1 MKAFVHIRRRYVLL
15 GIVTVAAVPLT
26 VFTTSGTAR
35 PTTTPAPTVKSLTS
49 CGSKPVKNA
58 KIGILIP
65 VTGAFAADA
74 KDVVNAGDMAID
86 ELNGAGG
93 VCGKDN
99 RYKFKAIVADT
110 QNQRAD
116 ATASGFKRL
125 ATTPDLNFIMT
136 AYASTSNFEIT
147 LMAKANMPYLISA
160 NAAQTRD
167 IVSKNPSKYPTVWS
181 RVPSYDAY
189 GTALPKLLEGWAK
202 DGRIKLGNR
211 TVYIIS
217 SDDPYGSTIA
227 KGLKAS
233 FTKLKWKISGF
244 ETVPAFT
251 VTDWRAALGRIRAN
265 PPTVI
270 VLTDSA
276 SPIDAAFQN
285 QFMQKPTNSL
295 VFQQYG
301 PSVPEFQKL
310 TGKNADGVIYNLL
323 GGAIDT
329 RADTKA
335 IRAKYQKKYG
345 YGGYFAVAAYNEVYL
360 YAYCVNKV
368 GDPTDRTAIGK
379 CFSTLDID
387 TPSGRLVFDQKTHL
401 AKQGDAYYPI
411 IFYQFQKGKRQVIYP
426 KQYRSAQVTTPP
438 WFTP

>member
-1 MKAFVHIRRRYVLL
+1 MKIVAQVRRRYVLL
-15 GIVTVAAVPLT
+15 GITALAAVPLT
-26 VFTTSGTAR
+26 LFTTSVAAPR
-35 PTTTPAPTVKSLTS
+35 TTTPAPTVKSLTS

-58 KIGILIP
+58 NIGILIP

-74 KDVVNAGDMAID
+74 KDVVNASQMAMD
-86 ELNGAGG
+86 ELNAGGG
-93 VCGKDN
+93 VCGKKN
-99 RYKFKAIVADT
+99 RYKFKAVVADT

-125 ATTPDLNFIMT
+125 STTSDLNFIMT

-167 IVSKNPSKYPTVWS
+167 IISKNPSKYPTVWS
-181 RVPSYDAY
+181 RVPNYDAY
-189 GTALPKLLEGWAK
+189 GTALPQLLEQWAK
-202 DGRIKLGNR
+202 DGRIKLGKR

-233 FTKLKWKISGF
+233 FTKLKWKISGY

-251 VTDWRAALGRIRAN
+251 VTDWRAALGRIREN
-265 PPTVI
+265 PPTII

-276 SPIDAAFQN
+276 SPINAAFQN

-310 TGKNADGVIYNLL
+310 TGKNANGVLYNLL

-335 IRAKYQKKYG
+335 IRAKYQKKFG
-345 YGGYFAVAAYNEVYL
+345 FGGYFAVAAYNQVFL
-360 YAYCVNKV
+360 YAYCVKKV

-379 CFSTLDID
+379 CFGTLDID

-401 AKQGDAYYPI
+401 AKQGDAFYPI
-411 IFYQFQKGKRQVIYP
+411 IFYQFQNGKRYVIHP

-438 WFTP
+438 WFKR

>member
-1 MKAFVHIRRRYVLL
+1 MKKVVQVRRRYMFL
-15 GIVTVAAVPLT
+15 GLMALAAVPLT
-26 VFTTSGTAR
+26 LLSTSSAA
-35 PTTTPAPTVKSLTS
+35 PSATTPAPTVKSLTS

-58 KIGILIP
+58 NIGILIP

-74 KDVVNAGDMAID
+74 KDVVNASKMAMD
-86 ELNGAGG
+86 ELNAAGG
-93 VCGKDN
+93 VCGKSN
-99 RYKFKAIVADT
+99 RYKFKAVVADT

-125 ATTPDLNFIMT
+125 STTSDLNFIMT

-167 IVSKNPSKYPTVWS
+167 IISKNPSKYPTVWS
-181 RVPSYDAY
+181 RVPNYDAY
-189 GTALPKLLEGWAK
+189 GTALPGLLEQWAK
-202 DGRIKLGNR
+202 DGRIKLGKR

-233 FTKLKWKISGF
+233 FTKLKWKISGY

-251 VTDWRAALGRIRAN
+251 VTDWRAALGRIREN
-265 PPTVI
+265 PPTII

-310 TGKNADGVIYNLL
+310 TGKNANGVLYNLL

-345 YGGYFAVAAYNEVYL
+345 FGGYFAVAAYNQVFL
-360 YAYCVNKV
+360 YAHCVKKV

-379 CFSTLDID
+379 CFGTLDID

-401 AKQGDAYYPI
+401 AKQGDAFYPI
-411 IFYQFQKGKRQVIYP
+411 IFYQFQNGKRHVIHP

-438 WFTP
+438 WFKR